1 MKLDNM
7 IKIGVK
13 LNFDYSAVLKAGD
26 DILEIK
32 YNPDEFYKF
41 MISRFISDRG
51 YWITEH
57 LCINYEGLFHTLDEF
72 YKGAVLA

>member
-32 YNPDEFYKF
+32 YNPDEFYEF
-41 MISRFISDRG
+41 IISRFIADRG
-51 YWITEH
+51 CWIIEH
-57 LCINYEGLFHTLDEF
+57 LCINYDGLFHTLDEF